1 MEESSSSHDIANEI
15 RGALTSV
22 FGPIDD
28 AAFEAISG
36 ELEPIVTPGGTVL
49 FDQGDP
55 GDSVYVL
62 LHGRLHVSIRHADTG
77 EDELLGEILPGEA
90 VGEMGL
96 LTGEPRTATLLAA
109 RDSILVR
116 IASETFDRMCER
128 NPALIRHLSK
138 VVVERL
144 RRRSSRHR
152 FSPQVSNIA
161 VVSTCRDAFSHRF
174 ATSLCGALTPYGRTR
189 RLEEHEFPAE
199 FGEAEEAGDERA
211 RARVAEWLA
220 KREAGQRFVV
230 YEVGSE
236 RDVWS
241 RRCVRQAD
249 VVVTVVDADAEPGV
263 LRDALSTR
271 GDAATRIR
279 QILVLRHRSPDAD
292 LRGTARWLDEAE
304 VDEHY
309 HVRESRPEDIARV
322 ARILAGRGVGLALG
336 GGGARGFAHIG
347 VFRALVERG
356 VAVDWVG
363 GTSIGSIF
371 AASIAMGWGPDEVQ
385 ERAREAFLVG
395 KPMSRITL
403 PMVSLLSPKRL
414 ERLVSTVFDR
424 DIEDLTLPFF
434 CIATNLTQAE
444 VVVHERGELWRALR
458 SSVALPGVFPPA
470 VEGNDLVIDGGI
482 LNNLPVDVLG
492 NRPVGKVVA
501 ASLSVHKEY
510 QLEYERIPSPWRILL
525 SRLPF
530 MKRVRVPGIVIL
542 MLKATEV
549 ASLVH
554 ARETRAQAD
563 LVLTPPVGRY
573 GILETTAFDDL
584 VRIGYEHTIEKLD
597 SDAGEKLISSLI

>member
-1 MEESSSSHDIANEI
+1 
-15 RGALTSV
+15 
-22 FGPIDD
+22 
-28 AAFEAISG
+28 
-36 ELEPIVTPGGTVL
+36 
-49 FDQGDP
+49 
-55 GDSVYVL
+55 
-62 LHGRLHVSIRHADTG
+62 
-77 EDELLGEILPGEA
+77 
-90 VGEMGL
+90 
-96 LTGEPRTATLLAA
+96 
-109 RDSILVR
+109 
-116 IASETFDRMCER
+116 
-128 NPALIRHLSK
+128 
-138 VVVERL
+138 
-144 RRRSSRHR
+144 
-152 FSPQVSNIA
+152 
-161 VVSTCRDAFSHRF
+161 
-174 ATSLCGALTPYGRTR
+174 
-189 RLEEHEFPAE
+189 
-199 FGEAEEAGDERA
+199 
-211 RARVAEWLA
+211 
-220 KREAGQRFVV
+220 
-230 YEVGSE
+230 
-236 RDVWS
+236 
-241 RRCVRQAD
+241 
-249 VVVTVVDADAEPGV
+249 VVDADAEPGV
-263 LRDALSTR
+263 LRDALSAR
-271 GDAATRIR
+271 ADAATRIR

-363 GTSIGSIF
+363 GTSIGSVF
-371 AASIAMGWGPDEVQ
+371 AACIAMGWTPDEVQ

-395 KPMSRITL
+395 RPMSGFTL

-434 CIATNLTQAE
+434 CIATNLTQAK
-444 VVVHERGELWRALR
+444 VVVHERGALWRALR

-482 LNNLPVDVLG
+482 LNNLPADVLG
-492 NRPVGKVVA
+492 DRPVGKVVA
-501 ASLSVHKEY
+501 VSLSVHKEY

-530 MKRVRVPGIVIL
+530 MKRVRVPSIIIL

-584 VRIGYEHTIEKLD
+584 VRIGYEHTIEQLD